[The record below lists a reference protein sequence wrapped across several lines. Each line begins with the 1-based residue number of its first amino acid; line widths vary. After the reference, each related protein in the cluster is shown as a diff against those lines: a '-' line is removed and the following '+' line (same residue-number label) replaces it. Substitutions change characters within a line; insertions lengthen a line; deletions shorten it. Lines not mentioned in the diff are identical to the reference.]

1 VDDWAALRTWR
12 PVVMG
17 RRGAVASNHPLATE
31 AGAAILRCGGNAADA
46 YVAAASTLAVVEPHM
61 SGLGGEGFAVVYSA
75 ASGEAVVV
83 NATGRAPLRATPE
96 AFDQGIP
103 VHGPRTAITPGLVDG
118 WCEVQRRFGTLP
130 LPTLLEAAI
139 YHARE
144 GFGATRTL
152 ARYARDQA
160 AALAA
165 DPDAART
172 FLPSGEPPALG
183 TTIRQAALAR
193 TLDALAAGG
202 RDAFYE
208 GETARALVRWVEE
221 HGGLLSLEDLQRCRS
236 ELQTPLRTTY
246 RGLEVLEAPPNS
258 SGCVLLQE
266 LNVAEQ
272 FDLRALVASGALPCD
287 SPDLVHTLVEIKKL
301 CFVDRERIG
310 DASDAMAAMVE
321 HLLSRSYAAELAGQV
336 DPARAVARPVGAVP
350 SGADT
355 TYLAVAD
362 GAGNAISGIQSLNDI
377 FGAAVVAGETGILL
391 NNRMRYWHLEPG
403 HANGLAPGRRVRH
416 TMNPPMV
423 LRDGRPYL
431 VFGTPGGDAQVQ
443 VNLQVLTA
451 IVDFGL
457 DPQQAVEMA
466 RWQSMQPGTQANWPH
481 ELPDQVLVE
490 ERLPAATRAE
500 LARRGHHVETVGPL
514 DGPCSV
520 NVLRH
525 TPDGYWQAGSDPRRD
540 GYAIAF

>member
-1 VDDWAALRTWR
+1 
-12 PVVMG
+12 MG

-31 AGAAILRCGGNAADA
+31 AGAAILRRGGNAADA

-61 SGLGGEGFAVVYSA
+61 SGLGGEGFALVYSA

-96 AFDQGIP
+96 RFDAGIP
-103 VHGPRTAITPGLVDG
+103 AHGPLTAIAPGLVDG

-130 LPTLLEAAI
+130 LPTLLESAI

-172 FLPSGEPPALG
+172 FLPGGEPPGLG
-183 TTIRQAALAR
+183 TTIQQPALAR
-193 TLDALAAGG
+193 TLEALAAGG

-208 GETARALVRWVEE
+208 GDTARALVRWIED
-221 HGGLLSLEDLQRCRS
+221 HGGLLSLEDLRQCRA
-236 ELQTPLRTTY
+236 EIQAPLRTTY

-272 FDLRALVASGALPCD
+272 FDLRALVAAGALPCD

-301 CFVDRERIG
+301 CFLDRERIG
-310 DASDAMAAMVE
+310 DASDATSATVE
-321 HLLSRSYAAELAGQV
+321 RLLSKAYAAELAGQV
-336 DPARAVARPVGAVP
+336 DPTRAIARPVGAVP
-350 SGADT
+350 TGADT

-362 GAGNAISGIQSLNDI
+362 GGGNAISGIQSLNDI

-403 HANGLAPGRRVRH
+403 HPNHL
-416 TMNPPMV
+416 
-423 LRDGRPYL
+423 
-431 VFGTPGGDAQVQ
+431 
-443 VNLQVLTA
+443 
-451 IVDFGL
+451 
-457 DPQQAVEMA
+457 
-466 RWQSMQPGTQANWPH
+466 
-481 ELPDQVLVE
+481 
-490 ERLPAATRAE
+490 
-500 LARRGHHVETVGPL
+500 
-514 DGPCSV
+514 
-520 NVLRH
+520 
-525 TPDGYWQAGSDPRRD
+525 
-540 GYAIAF
+540 